1 MADRWLRPMRV
12 LPDHGVPA
20 PLIAFFGGH
29 EVTKAKDA
37 GWDRLTNG
45 ELLAVA
51 EAARFDVFVT
61 TDKNL
66 RYQQSLEG
74 RRIAVVILGKQQWP
88 DVRPC
93 VERVV
98 EGVDGRDERCF
109 GDVRFSFRE
118 AVGWWWEVGGTSS
131 SEAHRRD
138 RRSPFDS

>member
-1 MADRWLRPMRV
+1 MAGRWLRPMRV
-12 LPDHGVPA
+12 LLDHGVPA
-20 PLIAFFGGH
+20 PLIAFLGGH

-98 EGVDGRDERCF
+98 MAVNSVVAGGFVEVEISFSRP
-109 GDVRFSFRE
+109 VRR
-118 AVGWWWEVGGTSS
+118 
-131 SEAHRRD
+131 
-138 RRSPFDS
+138 